1 MKRQASASP
10 RVRCLSI
17 QVEFCTCKT
26 HQAHVF
32 SMLRAAHH
40 MGKLLSIVL
49 ALYQQCEP
57 AQDFKSTTNTEA
69 NITNNKSRQKL
80 SKLCISAFAPLM
92 VHSAVFFAK
101 SSTTDG
107 GVTLRSLRMRSCRS
121 CSWRVSAARLRRRRS
136 LASSSSPL
144 S

>member
-1 MKRQASASP
+1 MRSKAGLTEYMKRQASASP
-10 RVRCLSI
+10 RVRRLSI
-17 QVEFCTCKT
+17 QAEFCTRKM
-26 HQAHVF
+26 HQAHFF

-49 ALYQQCEP
+49 AQCQQCES
-57 AQDFKSTTNTEA
+57 AQDFKSTIKSETN
-69 NITNNKSRQKL
+69 IF
-80 SKLCISAFAPLM
+80 CICAFALAF
-92 VHSAVFFAK
+92 VHSTGVFADVK
-101 SSTTDG
+101 ATDG

-121 CSWRVSAARLRRRRS
+121 CSWRVSAARLSRRRS